1 MENTEIKYDVLKE
14 IDKSRVEM
22 LAMEA
27 ANEKKKN
34 DFAKELLEENPVM
47 YDIPYAFVRKKPFKL
62 RMREKLKRIM
72 DKFKVTFG
80 YDKQEL

>member
-14 IDKSRVEM
+14 IDKGRSEM
-22 LAMEA
+22 IAMET
-27 ANEKKKN
+27 ANEKFKN
-34 DFAKELLEENPVM
+34 DFAMELIEEKPVM
-47 YDIPYAFVRKKPFKL
+47 YDIPYTFARKKPFKL